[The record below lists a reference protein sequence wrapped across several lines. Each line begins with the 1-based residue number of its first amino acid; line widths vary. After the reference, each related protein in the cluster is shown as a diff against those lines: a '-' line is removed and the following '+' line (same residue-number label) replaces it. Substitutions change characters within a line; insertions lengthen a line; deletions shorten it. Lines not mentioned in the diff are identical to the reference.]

1 MSGATRKYSI
11 SIPEDLAETVRKQVG
26 PGGFS
31 AYVTE
36 ALRHRLAMDRLTELV
51 VDHEARHGAFTDE
64 ELAHADALLSGAAEQ
79 QVKGRNAA

>member
-1 MSGATRKYSI
+1 MSSVTRKYSI
-11 SIPEDLAETVRKQVG
+11 SIPEDLAETVRAQVG

-51 VDHEARHGAFTDE
+51 EDHEIRNGEFTEDEIAR
-64 ELAHADALLSGAAEQ
+64 ADALLGISSQQLGEGRSAA
-79 QVKGRNAA
+79 

>member
-11 SIPEDLAETVRKQVG
+11 SIPEDLAETVREQVG

-31 AYVTE
+31 AYVTD

-51 VDHEARHGAFTDE
+51 DDHEARHGALSDDE
-64 ELAHADALLSGAAEQ
+64 RARADALLRGTAEEHG
-79 QVKGRNAA
+79 GRNAA